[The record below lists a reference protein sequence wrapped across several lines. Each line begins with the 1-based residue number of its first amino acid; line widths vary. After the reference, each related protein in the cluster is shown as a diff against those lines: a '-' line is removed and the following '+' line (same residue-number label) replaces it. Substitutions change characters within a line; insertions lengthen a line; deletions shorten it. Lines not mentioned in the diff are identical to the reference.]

1 MKVIL
6 TKDVK
11 KQGKKGDVLEVSDG
25 YARNF
30 LIKQGLA
37 VEATKGNVKNLE
49 KQNEEAKAI
58 EEAKKS
64 LAIEQKTAM
73 EKVVLTFPVSCGA
86 GDRVFGSISSKQIY
100 KQLTDKGFKVDK
112 KKIKLDHPITTLGY
126 TDVEIELY
134 KDVVVKIRVNTI
146 KK

>member
-11 KQGKKGDVLEVSDG
+11 KQGKKGDVIDVSDG

-30 LIKQGLA
+30 LMKQGLA
-37 VEATKGNVKNLE
+37 VEANKNNMRKLN
-49 KQNEEAKAI
+49 QSNEEAAKQ
-58 EEAKKS
+58 EQELKDEALS
-64 LAIEQKTAM
+64 QKETLD
-73 EKVVLTFPVSCGA
+73 KVVLAFPVKTGA
-86 GDRVFGSISSKQIY
+86 GDRVFGSISTKQIY

-112 KKIKLDHPITTLGY
+112 KKIRLDHPITTLGY
-126 TDVEIELY
+126 SDVEIELH
-134 KDVVVKIRVNTI
+134 KDVVAKIRVNTI

>member
-11 KQGKKGDVLEVSDG
+11 KQGKKGEVIEVSDG

-37 VEATKGNVKNLE
+37 VEANKNNMKNLE
-49 KQNEEAKAI
+49 KENEKTRQV
-58 EEAKKS
+58 EEAKKEVAVS
-64 LAIEQKTAM
+64 QKDDL
-73 EKVVLTFPVSCGA
+73 EKVVLTFPVSTGA

-112 KKIKLDHPITTLGY
+112 KKIRLDHPITTLGY
-126 TDVEIELY
+126 SDVEIELY
-134 KDVVVKIRVNTI
+134 KDVVAKIRVNTI